1 MSIKTSYSWQIQP
14 SKWLRYL
21 LICVYV
27 LTLIACFLN
36 ALPLV
41 AKIGLTVF
49 CLLHG
54 FLTLKKLAREN
65 WQLDYDEENGWQ
77 KIEVARLQKIQ
88 ILPSTVISRYVIF
101 LHYQCENQKHY
112 RVILKDAL
120 VANINDFRQLIVTL
134 KTYHQ

>member
-36 ALPLV
+36 ALPL
-41 AKIGLTVF
+41 AIKITLATL
-49 CLLHG
+49 CLING
-54 FLTLKKLAREN
+54 FLTFKKSANEN

-77 KIEVARLQKIQ
+77 KIETARLQKIQ
-88 ILPSTVISRYVIF
+88 ILPSTVISRYFIF

-112 RVILKDAL
+112 RVIFKDAI
-120 VANINDFRQLIVTL
+120 VKSINDFRQLIVTL

>member
-1 MSIKTSYSWQIQP
+1 MKISYSWQIQS

-36 ALPLV
+36 ALPLTL
-41 AKIGLTVF
+41 KIAFVTF
-49 CLLHG
+49 CLVNS
-54 FLTLKKLAREN
+54 FLTFKKCANEN
-65 WQLDYDEENGWQ
+65 WQLDYDDENGWQ
-77 KIEVARLQKIQ
+77 KVETSRLQKIQ

-101 LHYQCENQKHY
+101 LHYQCENKKHY

>member
-1 MSIKTSYSWQIQP
+1 MKTGYSWQIQR
-14 SKWLRYL
+14 SKWLQRV

-36 ALPLV
+36 ALPLIL
-41 AKIGLTVF
+41 KIGLACF
-49 CLLHG
+49 CLLHA

-77 KIEVARLQKIQ
+77 KIEAARLQKIQ
-88 ILPSTVISRYVIF
+88 ILPSTVISRYFIF
-101 LHYQCENQKHY
+101 LHYLCENKKNY
-112 RVILKDAL
+112 RVIFKDAL
-120 VANINDFRQLIVTL
+120 VVNINDFRQLIVTL